1 MRPSAFEAE
10 NYGRTNACHSTTK
23 AGPSLTLL
31 VYAALRRIIGYNSGV
46 LKGQHVP
53 ALQQLTGQLY
63 TGLYEGLMQNQK
75 VFLACS

>member
-10 NYGRTNACHSTTK
+10 NYGRTNACHSTK

-31 VYAALRRIIGYNSGV
+31 VYAALRRIIGYNAGV

-53 ALQQLTGQLY
+53 ALARTAVDGPVIY
-63 TGLYEGLMQNQK
+63 WII
-75 VFLACS
+75 